1 MNKIR
6 VNDNYILIINVVII
20 LIVTLTPLNGKIF
33 GAYIDKLVHFSI
45 FFALGFNVCRKYHG
59 QKEITGGLLW
69 AIVFGL
75 MTEILQQVI
84 PGRNMEF
91 YDGLADT
98 LGVVFGFYLHQ
109 KIFSR
114 N

>member
-6 VNDNYILIINVVII
+6 INESQILVLNVTII
-20 LIVTLTPLNGKIF
+20 LIVTLTPGNGKMF

-45 FFALGFNVCRKYHG
+45 FFALGFNICRKYHG
-59 QKEITGGLLW
+59 QKEITKGLLW

-75 MTEILQQVI
+75 MTEIFQQVV

-98 LGVVFGFYLHQ
+98 LGVVSGFYFHQ
-109 KIFSR
+109 KYFS
-114 N
+114 